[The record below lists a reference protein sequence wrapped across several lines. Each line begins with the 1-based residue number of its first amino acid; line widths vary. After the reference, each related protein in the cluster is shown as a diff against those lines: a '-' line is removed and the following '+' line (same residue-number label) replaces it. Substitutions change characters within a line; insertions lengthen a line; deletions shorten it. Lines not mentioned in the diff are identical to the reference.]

1 MSISVREALSYF
13 SSLPPTIHP
22 TLYSSILFFRLNA
35 LGRISE
41 VLGSPSGCHFEGSLR
56 ALLHLFLALGV
67 GETMKSLCSS
77 SQTMDATQ
85 KTSCLGVVAC
95 EKLCCSGAPHSLNR
109 FVKALWLLYAKQSAG
124 MRERPKQAQAR
135 TSLLRVYQVH
145 PHHAAHTLMLFLKKK
160 KHFLNDA
167 HRKSKSVSHSLL
179 FPPCSTLV
187 PSLLLFFSFCHAKI
201 IRFM

>member
-22 TLYSSILFFRLNA
+22 TLYSSILFSRLNA

-67 GETMKSLCSS
+67 GDTMKSLCGS

-85 KTSCLGVVAC
+85 KKRLAWGWWLVKKCCLG
-95 EKLCCSGAPHSLNR
+95 APRSLNR

-135 TSLLRVYQVH
+135 TSLLCVYQVH
-145 PHHAAHTLMLFLKKK
+145 PHHAAHTLMLF
-160 KHFLNDA
+160 
-167 HRKSKSVSHSLL
+167 
-179 FPPCSTLV
+179 
-187 PSLLLFFSFCHAKI
+187 
-201 IRFM
+201 